1 MNDLPDFTYAAVK
14 ASGRKGKLLTS
25 QQIMELASQ
34 KDLKDIINRI
44 KPAYPDFAN
53 ASPSIVE
60 FETILKDSLFK
71 EIDEFVKVSPEATDI
86 FMLIKREAQEG
97 EAVELMKWHLGI
109 LTDAQVITPLKK
121 LGKQDVVKM
130 LKRIGYE
137 AEVDEATRLFAKHQI
152 PALLESVFLR
162 GRLLKLSAMV
172 KGMKDA
178 GEPLLGYIKQKVDM
192 YNVVTVLR
200 GLKNNIDAK
209 AIEEVLIPNEGSFRK
224 AELREA
230 LKAGTQAKAL
240 AYFESKGAPKAES
253 PRELEREYEKRI
265 ASSLESMYYKGYGEF
280 GAILG
285 YLELKFNEIS
295 NIIRVAN
302 AVERGVDLKSLSQ
315 SYLT

>member
-1 MNDLPDFTYAAVK
+1 MKALPDFTYAAVK
-14 ASGRKGKLLTS
+14 ASGRKGKLLTD

-34 KDLKDIINRI
+34 KDLKDIVNRI

-53 ASPSIVE
+53 MSPNLVE
-60 FETILKDSLFK
+60 YESILKESFFK
-71 EIDEFVKVSPEATDI
+71 EIDEFIKVSPETTNF

-121 LGKQDVVKM
+121 LGKQDVIKM

-137 AEVDEATRLFAKHQI
+137 DEVEEATQLYAKHAI
-152 PALLESVFLR
+152 PALLDSVFVK

-172 KGMKDA
+172 KKMKGE
-178 GEPLLGYIKQKVDM
+178 GEPLLGYVKQKADL

-200 GLKNNIDAK
+200 GLKNGIDPK
-209 AIEEVLIPNEGSFRK
+209 AIEEVLITTEGAFGK

-230 LKAGTQAKAL
+230 LRAGTQAKAL
-240 AYFESKGAPKAES
+240 AYFETRGAPKAES

-265 ASSLESMYYKGYGEF
+265 ASSLERSYYKGYGEF

-285 YLELKFNEIS
+285 YLELKLNEIS
-295 NIIRVAN
+295 NLIRVAN
-302 AVERGVDLKSLSQ
+302 AVERGVDLKSLNQ
-315 SYLT
+315 NYLT